1 MKALQLPSDS
11 LLGGWFM
18 PPKIIDDILDFWN
31 DSDDLK
37 QEGVVNQNGIGE
49 VLNKRVK
56 DSVEIQIQPHAD
68 KEPWQTY
75 EKYLQECLLKYI
87 KLYKYA
93 NYASSFCIREK
104 YNLQGYPKGGGFPD
118 VHTENQGCLSTVH
131 RHLVFMTYLNDLEH
145 GGTNFPVQNITT
157 PSKKGLTLIFPA
169 YFTHPHNSQVCKK
182 NKKQIVTGWY
192 NFQETI
198 DLIHF
203 ENP

>member
-11 LLGGWFM
+11 LIGGWFM
-18 PPKIIDDILDFWN
+18 PPKIIDDILDVWN
-31 DSDDLK
+31 NSDDLK
-37 QEGVVNQNGIGE
+37 QPGSVFTDGIDNI
-49 VLNKRVK
+49 NKKVK
-56 DSVEIQIQPHAD
+56 NSVEIQIHPHED

-75 EKYLQECLLKYI
+75 EKYLQECLSNYL

-118 VHTENQGCLSTVH
+118 VHTENHGCLSTIH

-157 PSKKGLTLIFPA
+157 QSKKGLTLIFPA
-169 YFTHPHNSQVCKK
+169 YFTHPHNSQVCET
-182 NKKQIVTGWY
+182 NEKQIVTGWY
-192 NFQETI
+192 NFQEI
-198 DLIHF
+198 IELISF
-203 ENP
+203 VNP